1 MDHEIHGPE
10 TRRLL
15 ARACQSALLELE
27 AIESA
32 ALWPEN
38 YAATKALL
46 SQKAFRAFANGERDR
61 RRLTFAALDGLRAL
75 PFPVAQSVSCAGVA
89 APRA

>member
-1 MDHEIHGPE
+1 MDQEMNAPE
-10 TRRLL
+10 SRRLL

-46 SQKAFRAFANGERDR
+46 SQKVFRAFAKGERDR
-61 RRLTFAALDGLRAL
+61 QRLTSAALDGLCAAPL
-75 PFPVAQSVSCAGVA
+75 PVAQSTSCAGVA